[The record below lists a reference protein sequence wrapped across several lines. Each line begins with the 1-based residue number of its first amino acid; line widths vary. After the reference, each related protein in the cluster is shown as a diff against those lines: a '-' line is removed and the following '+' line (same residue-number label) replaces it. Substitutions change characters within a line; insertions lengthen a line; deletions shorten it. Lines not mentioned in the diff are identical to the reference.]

1 MMFYQIIFATM
12 FLKPVLKYLKT
23 TGEHKFYYRLCESYR
38 HENTVRHHTIVQLG
52 TLEELPQELQR
63 KNLVQRISSLVNQ
76 SRTGIRDMFEA
87 DDEHVESLAQK
98 HFHTIL
104 KRERIDIIKGRDYET
119 IDTHSIKNKD
129 IREVGTEWMCAQA
142 AQQLQIAA
150 FLAGQE
156 WDEKTIQLALTH
168 IISRASYPASE
179 LRTAQWI
186 KENSAVCEITN
197 YAENK
202 ITKDKLYDISHK
214 LFNVKDDLEKHLS
227 KRTNELFDLHDTI
240 YIYDLTNTYFE
251 GQQKGSAIAQFGR
264 SKEKRSDCKLIVLAL
279 VVNTEGFIKY
289 SQLFEGN
296 LTDSKSLLRIIKE
309 LSQRTSAT
317 QRKPTVVMDAGIA
330 TDDNVLLLRKYH
342 FNYMVVARSSI
353 KKYTADINSS
363 PIIIK
368 DKKEQPITLQKVKVL
383 GDTDNYLLVHS
394 QAKQAKE
401 ESMKS
406 KFTARYE
413 QALWQIKNA
422 LTKKRGTKKR
432 EKVWERI
439 GRVKQKYPSVNKYY
453 QIDIIADNKGNVTDL
468 QWKQKTIP
476 QREGKYLLRTNL
488 DEKDE
493 HTQWTIY
500 NTIREI
506 ESTFRTLKTDLD
518 LRPIYHKTDKAA
530 MAHLHLGLLAY
541 TVVNAIRHQLKQKGI
556 NNEWNDITRI
566 MNTQKMVTTT
576 MVNKYG
582 QTIKIR
588 QCSEPTPQV
597 ETIYNALKYKHKPFE
612 RKKVVVP
619 PDNPDQLKPPD

>member
-1 MMFYQIIFATM
+1 M
-12 FLKPVLKYLKT
+12 FLKPVLKYIKT
-23 TGEHKFYYRLCESYR
+23 TGEHKTYYRLCESYR

-52 TLEELPQELQR
+52 TLDELPEQGQR
-63 KNLVQRISSLVNQ
+63 NFLVQRLSALIKQN
-76 SRTGIRDMFEA
+76 RTGICDMF
-87 DDEHVESLAQK
+87 DSKDGMVETLAQK
-98 HFHTIL
+98 YYATIL
-104 KRERIDIIKGRDYET
+104 KKERIDVSKGRDYET

-142 AQQLQIAA
+142 ASQLQIAE
-150 FLAGQE
+150 FLSGQG
-156 WDEKTIQLALTH
+156 WDEQTIQLALTH

-186 KENSAVCEITN
+186 KENSGVCEITN
-197 YAENK
+197 YAEEK
-202 ITKDKLYDISHK
+202 ITKDKLYGISHK
-214 LFNVKDDLEKHLS
+214 LFRVKDELETHLS

-251 GQQKGSAIAQFGR
+251 GQQKDSTLAQFGR

-309 LSQRTSAT
+309 LSARTSAT
-317 QRKPTVVMDAGIA
+317 ERKPVIVMDAGIG
-330 TDDNVLLLRKYH
+330 TDDNVLLLRKYN
-342 FNYMVVARSSI
+342 FRYMLVARSSL
-353 KKYTADINSS
+353 KKYTVELNSN

-368 DKKEQPITLQKVKVL
+368 DKKGQPITLQKVKVAD
-383 GDTDNYLLVHS
+383 DTDNYLLVHS
-394 QAKQAKE
+394 LAKQAKE
-401 ESMKS
+401 DSIKS

-413 QALWQIKNA
+413 QALQQIKNG
-422 LTKKRGTKKR
+422 LSKKGGTKKKD
-432 EKVWERI
+432 KVWERI
-439 GRVKQKYPSVNKYY
+439 GRVKQKYQSINKHY
-453 QIDIIADNKGNVTDL
+453 QIDVIANDLGIATDL
-468 QWKQKTIP
+468 QWKQKP
-476 QREGKYLLRTNL
+476 VPKREGQYLLRTNL
-488 DEKDE
+488 DEKQE
-493 HTQWTIY
+493 QTQWTIY

-518 LRPIYHKTDKAA
+518 LRPVYHKTDDAA

-541 TVVNAIRHQLKQKGI
+541 TVVNTIRHQLKQKQI
-556 NNEWNDITRI
+556 NNEWRDIARI

-588 QCSEPTPQV
+588 QCSEPKPEV
-597 ETIYNALKYKHKPFE
+597 ETIYNALNYKHKPFG
-612 RKKVVVP
+612 RKKFVVP
-619 PDNPDQLKPPD
+619 PAEPDQFKPPD